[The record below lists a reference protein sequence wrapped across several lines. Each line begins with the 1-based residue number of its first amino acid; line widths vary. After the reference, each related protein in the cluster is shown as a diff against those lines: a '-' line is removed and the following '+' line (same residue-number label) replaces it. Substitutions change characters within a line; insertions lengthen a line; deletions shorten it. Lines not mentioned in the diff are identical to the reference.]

1 MRFIPAGRRKTVA
14 RKTERVQ
21 QSFWLG
27 NVKTEIVDVR
37 AMISNVAY
45 IVMGVVQRRSPF
57 ENTVTHFER
66 NDGARTVKLSAWKC
80 PN

>member
-1 MRFIPAGRRKTVA
+1 MA

-45 IVMGVVQRRSPF
+45 IFMGVVQRRSPF

-66 NDGARTVKLSAWKC
+66 NDGARPVKLSAWKC
-80 PN
+80 RN

>member
-1 MRFIPAGRRKTVA
+1 MA

-45 IVMGVVQRRSPF
+45 IFMGVVQRRLPF
-57 ENTVTHFER
+57 GNTVTHFER
-66 NDGARTVKLSAWKC
+66 NDGARPVKLPAWKC
-80 PN
+80 QNQDCLTCVRRF